1 MSPDQM
7 TIELGSTV
15 KGTVV
20 KIADYGAIVRLGGG
34 KTGLVHISEIAD
46 AFVRDVR
53 DYLCEDDEVT
63 VKVLRLN
70 NKGRY
75 ELSMKQCEAQLP
87 PRSERREP
95 VHAASHPVAR
105 EQFEQHSPPEPR
117 PLATFE
123 DRLSRFLKDS
133 EQRQHDL
140 KRNTESKRGRR

>member
-1 MSPDQM
+1 MA

-46 AFVRDVR
+46 TFVRDVR

-63 VKVLRLN
+63 VRVLRLN

-75 ELSMKQCEAQLP
+75 ELSMKQCEARLP
-87 PRSERREP
+87 PRTDRQEP
-95 VHAASHPVAR
+95 AHAAAHPVAAGQSDR
-105 EQFEQHSPPEPR
+105 SYPPETR
-117 PLATFE
+117 PPPANFE
-123 DRLSRFLKDS
+123 DRLFRFLKDS

-140 KRNTESKRGRR
+140 KRSTESRRGRR

>member
-1 MSPDQM
+1 M
-7 TIELGSTV
+7 TIELGSIV

-46 AFVRDVR
+46 TFVRDVR
-53 DYLCEDDEVT
+53 DYLCEDDEIT
-63 VKVLRLN
+63 VKVLALN

-75 ELSMKQCEAQLP
+75 ELSVKQCEIELP
-87 PRSERREP
+87 SRNGSREP
-95 VHAASHPVAR
+95 AQPAPRAVAR
-105 EQFEQHSPPEPR
+105 DDPPPEPR
-117 PLATFE
+117 PSRSTFE

-140 KRNTESKRGRR
+140 KRHNDSKRGRR

>member
-1 MSPDQM
+1 M
-7 TIELGSTV
+7 TIELGSIV

-46 AFVRDVR
+46 TFVRDVR
-53 DYLCEDDEVT
+53 DYLCEEDEVM

-75 ELSMKQCEAQLP
+75 ELSVKQCEVQPP
-87 PRSERREP
+87 PRSESREP
-95 VHAASHPVAR
+95 VHAAARPVAR
-105 EQFEQHSPPEPR
+105 EQFERHSPPEPR

>member
-1 MSPDQM
+1 M

-15 KGTVV
+15 NGTVV

-53 DYLCEDDEVT
+53 DYLCEEDEIT

-75 ELSMKQCEAQLP
+75 ELSMKRCETQLP
-87 PRSERREP
+87 LSMENRKPAQVIAR
-95 VHAASHPVAR
+95 PVAR
-105 EQFEQHSPPEPR
+105 ADAMRPSALESSPP
-117 PLATFE
+117 ANFE
-123 DRLSRFLKDS
+123 DRLSGFLKDS
-133 EQRQHDL
+133 EQAQQDL
-140 KRNTESKRGRR
+140 KRHAEAKRGKR

>member
-1 MSPDQM
+1 M

-34 KTGLVHISEIAD
+34 KTGLIHISEIAD
-46 AFVRDVR
+46 AFVRDVH

-63 VKVLRLN
+63 VKVLKIN

-75 ELSMKQCEAQLP
+75 ELSVKQCEVKLP
-87 PRSERREP
+87 PRSERPEP
-95 VHAASHPVAR
+95 VRSAARAAERAS
-105 EQFEQHSPPEPR
+105 FDSLPPPPPR
-117 PLATFE
+117 PPATFE

-140 KRNTESKRGRR
+140 KRNVESKRGRH

>member
-1 MSPDQM
+1 M
-7 TIELGSTV
+7 TIELGSTI

-46 AFVRDVR
+46 TYVRDVR
-53 DYLCEDDEVT
+53 DYLCEEDEVT

-75 ELSMKQCEAQLP
+75 ELSVKQCEVQIA
-87 PRSERREP
+87 PRKEKREP
-95 VHAASHPVAR
+95 VHAASRPDPR
-105 EQFEQHSPPEPR
+105 EQSERALLSEPR
-117 PLATFE
+117 PPATFE

>member
-1 MSPDQM
+1 M
-7 TIELGSTV
+7 TIELGSIV

-34 KTGLVHISEIAD
+34 KTGLIHISEIAD
-46 AFVRDVR
+46 TFVRDVR
-53 DYLCEDDEVT
+53 DYLCEEDEVT

-75 ELSMKQCEAQLP
+75 ELSVKQCEVQLSC
-87 PRSERREP
+87 RAEAREP
-95 VHAASHPVAR
+95 VQAAHSVAR
-105 EQFEQHSPPEPR
+105 EHYDRSSPPESR
-117 PLATFE
+117 PPATFE

-140 KRNTESKRGRR
+140 KHNTESKRGRR